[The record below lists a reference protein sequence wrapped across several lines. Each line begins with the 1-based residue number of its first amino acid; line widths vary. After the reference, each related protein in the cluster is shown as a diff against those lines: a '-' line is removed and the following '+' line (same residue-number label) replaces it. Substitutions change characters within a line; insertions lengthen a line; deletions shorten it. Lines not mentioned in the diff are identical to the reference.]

1 MTSKQY
7 DDARQAANAAFKVYA
22 PIRDAYRAG
31 KLSDAEFLAAQKAYF
46 AVEALFDAAYAL
58 EVANDE

>member
-31 KLSDAEFLAAQKAYF
+31 KLSDAKFLAAQKTYF